1 MKKPKHIRTDQL
13 LETPYIRV
21 YDLVYEDGTHYYD
34 ASRRKTGDLAAEHE
48 ETLMADA
55 VSAFVVLN
63 GEEPKLLMFYEYRYP
78 TGQYVLSIPS
88 GLIDPGDSSREDPLF
103 HAMIRELH
111 EETGIEITEADRLAL
126 INPLV
131 YCSPGF
137 TDECTA
143 LISVVV
149 NSDWH
154 DHLSQAG
161 GEGTEHFEGFVL
173 SSRQEVLEL
182 LRKGTDAY
190 GHPYPLV
197 TWAAMSWFVSDMWKT
212 I

>member
-48 ETLMADA
+48 ETTMADA

-63 GEEPKLLMFYEYRYP
+63 GEKPRLLLFYEDRYP
-78 TGQYVLSIPS
+78 TGQYTLSIPS
-88 GLIDPGDSSREDPLF
+88 GLIDPADSSEENPLF

-111 EETGIEITEADRLAL
+111 EETGIEITDQDKLDL

-149 NSDWH
+149 NSDWQH
-154 DHLSQAG
+154 HLSQTG
-161 GEGTEHFEGFVL
+161 GERAEHFDGFVL
-173 SSRQEVLEL
+173 ADEQEVLEL

-197 TWAAMSWFVSDMWKT
+197 AWAAMSWFVSGMWKT
-212 I
+212 L